1 MRFGLDMA
9 QHRLEWDDL
18 LGQVRF
24 AEEAAF
30 DGAWIFDHFQP
41 LYGQGPGPCMEAWTL
56 LAALA
61 ASTER
66 IRLGALVT
74 GMTYRHPSVL
84 AAEVVTVDQVSQGR
98 LEFGIGAGWFEP
110 EHRELGIELPPV
122 GERVDRFEEGLQVI
136 VDLLTTDDAT
146 FEGEHFQL
154 RGATIRPRPVQ
165 QPHPPVWI
173 GASGPRM
180 LGIVARL
187 ADVWH
192 TFGSPAEVARLS
204 KRLDEKMAQVGRDPS
219 EVARA
224 ASLSIED
231 GWDEV
236 RREVDAYADV
246 GVSYLVVGWPG
257 GGRARVE
264 EFVERFL

>member
-1 MRFGLDMA
+1 MA

-18 LGQVRF
+18 LGRVRF
-24 AEEAAF
+24 AEQAGF

-41 LYGQGPGPCMEAWTL
+41 LYGEGPGPCMEAWTL

-84 AAEVVTVDQVSQGR
+84 AAEVVTVDHVSSGR
-98 LEFGIGAGWFEP
+98 LELGIGAGWFEP
-110 EHRELGIELPPV
+110 EHRELGIDLQPL
-122 GERVDRFEEGLQVI
+122 GERVDRFDEGLQVI
-136 VDLLTTDDAT
+136 VALMTEDGVN

-154 RGATIRPRPVQ
+154 RGATILPRPVQ
-165 QPHPPVWI
+165 RPHPPVWI

-204 KRLDEKMAQVGRDPS
+204 EMLDTKLAGVGRDAAD
-219 EVARA
+219 VARA
-224 ASLSIED
+224 SSLSIE
-231 GWDEV
+231 GSWDDV
-236 RREVDAYADV
+236 RREVDGYAEV

-257 GGRARVE
+257 EGQGRLE
-264 EFVERFL
+264 EFVERFLS